1 MIVLIAISIVLLVL
15 YSVVLVLFLA
25 ENDGILSDQILQ
37 DYLDKLSDKYE
48 IYISEYCHRIDP
60 TYSANVNYPPT
71 YSANVDYPI
80 ERSPKVIRLL
90 FPYYI
95 EYIGVIPV
103 WSKSKSRIDAMF
115 AKGIKSDWKR
125 KKLGLE

>member
-1 MIVLIAISIVLLVL
+1 MIFLIIISIILLVL
-15 YSVVLVLFLA
+15 YSIVLTFFLA
-25 ENDGILSDQILQ
+25 ENNGILSDQILQ
-37 DYLDKLSDKYE
+37 DYLDKLSDKYK

-60 TYSANVNYPPT
+60 TYSANVNK
-71 YSANVDYPI
+71 SI

-115 AKGIKSDWKR
+115 AKGTKSDWKR
-125 KKLGLE
+125 KN

>member
-1 MIVLIAISIVLLVL
+1 MIFLIIISIILLVL
-15 YSVVLVLFLA
+15 YSIVLAFFLA

-37 DYLDKLSDKYE
+37 DYLDKLSDKYK

-60 TYSANVNYPPT
+60 TYSANVK
-71 YSANVDYPI
+71 YPI
-80 ERSPKVIRLL
+80 DRSPKVIRLL

-115 AKGIKSDWKR
+115 AKGTKSDWKR